1 MCMKDCFRPIF
12 IIFLNILLSQLNLA
26 IPIAD
31 FAPPPPPYESFSQV
45 TSVYVG
51 DLSVGY

>member
-12 IIFLNILLSQLNLA
+12 IMFLNILLSQLNLA

-31 FAPPPPPYESFSQV
+31 LAPPPPTPK
-45 TSVYVG
+45 
-51 DLSVGY
+51 DLAKLRLCI